1 MRTFHALV
9 AVTIFAASLSAQEP
23 VLSTETACEVFAG
36 SSWTSSVRGFP
47 AGFVVSHAAT
57 MSAFASGGAR
67 TEVRARS
74 QGDRMHLDS
83 ECGASSTGSMVFA
96 STLNGTG
103 AAAPQAWL
111 WTLPSNYVGEL
122 RVTSIATA
130 TPQAQVWVAVDLGV
144 DGTDEL
150 VLNGNHS
157 ASVTLPVSAPAST
170 RIRIRLFCNA
180 SFRGSGFEGS
190 SQALTIA
197 FVAGVVP
204 ATFEPIDPTYSPIC
218 GVRLFGADF
227 TCASHALRFT
237 TTRAA
242 SGASAW
248 LLLGAAP
255 LAPVLPIPGS
265 PACVLELLPLVTL
278 PGTIDPLGQ
287 FAWSM
292 NASPVPA
299 GTTIFAQVAAF
310 DAAGTSLLTSNGI
323 LARTF

>member
-1 MRTFHALV
+1 M
-9 AVTIFAASLSAQEP
+9 
-23 VLSTETACEVFAG
+23 
-36 SSWTSSVRGFP
+36 
-47 AGFVVSHAAT
+47 
-57 MSAFASGGAR
+57 
-67 TEVRARS
+67 
-74 QGDRMHLDS
+74 
-83 ECGASSTGSMVFA
+83 
-96 STLNGTG
+96 
-103 AAAPQAWL
+103 
-111 WTLPSNYVGEL
+111 
-122 RVTSIATA
+122 
-130 TPQAQVWVAVDLGV
+130 
-144 DGTDEL
+144 
-150 VLNGNHS
+150 
-157 ASVTLPVSAPAST
+157 
-170 RIRIRLFCNA
+170 
-180 SFRGSGFEGS
+180 
-190 SQALTIA
+190 
-197 FVAGVVP
+197 
-204 ATFEPIDPTYSPIC
+204 C

-227 TCASHALRFT
+227 TGASHALRFT
-237 TTRAA
+237 TTLAA